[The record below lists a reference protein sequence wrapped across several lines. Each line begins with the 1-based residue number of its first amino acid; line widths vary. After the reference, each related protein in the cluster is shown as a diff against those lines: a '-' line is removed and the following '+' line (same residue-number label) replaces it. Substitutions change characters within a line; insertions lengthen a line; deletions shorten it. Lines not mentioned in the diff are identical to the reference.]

1 MQQSKPGKN
10 HLNTNYS
17 GLPLTCSCR
26 DADLC
31 IIILNKEMK
40 TDYNNLPERIDYLIS
55 EIAGIK
61 ELLTQRIRNPEE
73 IPKYLDINQALLYL
87 GKLGFLIS
95 RSKLYKLTSGNN
107 IPCHKSDNRIYFFP
121 QELDSWL
128 SSQIEKKSETS
139 QNFSDQS
146 KQFIIKTAQY
156 KNRK

>member
-1 MQQSKPGKN
+1 
-10 HLNTNYS
+10 
-17 GLPLTCSCR
+17 
-26 DADLC
+26 
-31 IIILNKEMK
+31 MK

-146 KQFIIKTAQY
+146 KKFIIKTAQY

>member
-1 MQQSKPGKN
+1 
-10 HLNTNYS
+10 
-17 GLPLTCSCR
+17 
-26 DADLC
+26 
-31 IIILNKEMK
+31 MK

-128 SSQIEKKSETS
+128 SSQIEKKIETS
-139 QNFSDQS
+139 KNFSDQ
-146 KQFIIKTAQY
+146 
-156 KNRK
+156 

>member
-1 MQQSKPGKN
+1 
-10 HLNTNYS
+10 
-17 GLPLTCSCR
+17 
-26 DADLC
+26 
-31 IIILNKEMK
+31 MK

-107 IPCHKSDNRIYFFP
+107 IPCHK
-121 QELDSWL
+121 LDSWL

>member
-1 MQQSKPGKN
+1 
-10 HLNTNYS
+10 
-17 GLPLTCSCR
+17 
-26 DADLC
+26 
-31 IIILNKEMK
+31 MK

-61 ELLTQRIRNPEE
+61 ELLTQR

>member
-1 MQQSKPGKN
+1 
-10 HLNTNYS
+10 
-17 GLPLTCSCR
+17 
-26 DADLC
+26 
-31 IIILNKEMK
+31 MK

-107 IPCHKSDNRIYFFP
+107 IPCHKSITGFISFHR
-121 QELDSWL
+121 SWIVGCL
-128 SSQIEKKSETS
+128 ARLKRKVKRARTFQTN
-139 QNFSDQS
+139 QN
-146 KQFIIKTAQY
+146 
-156 KNRK
+156 NLL

>member
-1 MQQSKPGKN
+1 
-10 HLNTNYS
+10 
-17 GLPLTCSCR
+17 
-26 DADLC
+26 
-31 IIILNKEMK
+31 MK

-107 IPCHKSDNRIYFFP
+107 IPCHKSDNRI
-121 QELDSWL
+121 WL

>member
-1 MQQSKPGKN
+1 
-10 HLNTNYS
+10 
-17 GLPLTCSCR
+17 
-26 DADLC
+26 
-31 IIILNKEMK
+31 MK

-87 GKLGFLIS
+87 GK
-95 RSKLYKLTSGNN
+95 SKLYKLTSGNN

>member
-1 MQQSKPGKN
+1 
-10 HLNTNYS
+10 
-17 GLPLTCSCR
+17 
-26 DADLC
+26 
-31 IIILNKEMK
+31 MK

-128 SSQIEKKSETS
+128 SSQIERKVKRAKTFQTN
-139 QNFSDQS
+139 QN
-146 KQFIIKTAQY
+146 
-156 KNRK
+156 NLL

>member
-1 MQQSKPGKN
+1 
-10 HLNTNYS
+10 
-17 GLPLTCSCR
+17 
-26 DADLC
+26 
-31 IIILNKEMK
+31 MK

-107 IPCHKSDNRIYFFP
+107 IPFISFHR
-121 QELDSWL
+121 SWIVGCL
-128 SSQIEKKSETS
+128 ARLKRKVKRARTFQTN
-139 QNFSDQS
+139 QN
-146 KQFIIKTAQY
+146 
-156 KNRK
+156 NLL